1 MLQTEEHG
9 TGPASSPPHSGAEA
23 GEVPWRALVVEFVDE
38 RKGTAWPRSENA
50 PSAHS
55 KLQVDL
61 GDPSFAA
68 DLSANL
74 KQAGLVSTLILR
86 GHCPPLALLVDI
98 CLVFRSPLRALDVDL
113 FAPPLDDAAA
123 SPEARENAKSLSV
136 SGLPVTP
143 LALERLS
150 CKLGGNAS
158 SMALVVRLVT
168 TGSCA
173 NLRDVAVD
181 IAAQPMER
189 TACLHLRMD
198 AVNGLLCAAN
208 TSLLRLQVDGYPAV
222 QSGVSTARTPSISI
236 RLIEQGA
243 KVMKGTRSTSM

>member
-1 MLQTEEHG
+1 M
-9 TGPASSPPHSGAEA
+9 
-23 GEVPWRALVVEFVDE
+23 
-38 RKGTAWPRSENA
+38 
-50 PSAHS
+50 
-55 KLQVDL
+55 DL

-98 CLVFRSPLRALDVDL
+98 CIVFRSPLRALDVDL

-123 SPEARENAKSLSV
+123 SPEARENDKSLSV

-158 SMALVVRLVT
+158 STALVVWLVT

-189 TACLHLRMD
+189 TDCLRIRMHV
-198 AVNGLLCAAN
+198 VNKLLCAAN
-208 TSLLRLQVDGYPAV
+208 TALRRLQVVGYPTIN
-222 QSGVSTARTPSISI
+222 G
-236 RLIEQGA
+236 GA
-243 KVMKGTRSTSM
+243 SPANANP